1 MMKTEVLTE
10 KYLKAARGFSEMAD
24 NEERKL
30 VILSVLRLLSF
41 AGGIILS
48 WFCFTLSIS
57 AGILILLISI
67 SFFLW
72 LLKAYSEHSEKRDF
86 LTSLSE
92 INMREARASSGNL
105 DGIATGEEFSDI
117 DHPFSNDTDL
127 FGRSSLFQYINRTVT
142 SYGREILAGW
152 LSDPYI
158 LSEDLTRRQEVVRE
172 LAGKDKWRHEFMAS
186 GYKNALEK
194 KEIKTLLD
202 WLNEKDDSSGSALK
216 KYLLYILPGA
226 ALISLAL
233 LIAGILNYSIFLL
246 IFLVNLFYVFS
257 GVKGTN
263 RIHNAL
269 SRKYYYLSSMNSL
282 LRSFEKENFDSELL
296 KAVKSGLA
304 GKGTSASVSVKE
316 LGRLIQAFDSRL
328 NLIVSIALNGLILWD
343 YHNIRKLDEWK
354 SKYGSHFMVWLEMLG
369 EVDAYISLGNNA
381 FNNLSHIFPVLS
393 DGTNLISASQIGH
406 PLIKS
411 SERITNDFE
420 IARNGRICIIT
431 GANMAGKS
439 TFLRTMAVN
448 YILAM
453 AGATVCA
460 AEFKFRPVKLFTSM
474 RTTDSL
480 SNHESYFYAELKRL
494 RLLKANVVN
503 GEPVFF
509 ILDEI
514 LKGTNSRDKTL
525 GSKLFI
531 KRLIESGGTGLVAT
545 HDISLSE
552 LEAEYPGKIFNKC
565 FEVEIDGENIRFDYI
580 LRDGV
585 THKMNAAL
593 LMKQMGILD

>member
-1 MMKTEVLTE
+1 MHAEDLTE
-10 KYLKAARGFSEMAD
+10 KYLKAALEFSKMAD

-30 VILSVLRLLSF
+30 VLLSVLRLLSF

-48 WFCFTLSIS
+48 WFGFTLSVT
-57 AGILILLISI
+57 AGILVVLISI
-67 SFFLW
+67 SLFLL
-72 LLKAYSEHSEKRDF
+72 LLKAYSEHSEKKDF

-92 INMREARASSGNL
+92 INSREARALSGNH
-105 DGIATGEEFSDI
+105 DGFATGEEFSDI
-117 DHPFSNDTDL
+117 DHPFSNDIDL
-127 FGRSSLFQYINRTVT
+127 FGSSSLFQYINRTVT
-142 SYGREILAGW
+142 SYGREILSGW
-152 LSDPYI
+152 LSDPYNLATD
-158 LSEDLTRRQEVVRE
+158 LSRRQKVVSE
-172 LAGKDKWRHEFMAS
+172 LAGKEKWRHEFMAS

-194 KEIKTLLD
+194 NEIKTLLD
-202 WLNEKDDSSGSALK
+202 WLNEKDDSAATALK

-233 LIAGILNYSIFLL
+233 LIAGILSYSIFIF
-246 IFLVNLFYVFS
+246 IFLVNLLYIFS
-257 GVKGTN
+257 GVRNTN

-269 SRKYYYLSSMNSL
+269 SRKYYYLSSMNRL
-282 LRSFEKENFDSELL
+282 LRSFDNESFDSELL
-296 KAVKSGLA
+296 KEVKLNLSGKA
-304 GKGTSASVSVKE
+304 TSASVSVKK

-328 NLIVSIALNGLILWD
+328 NLVVSIALNGLLLWD
-343 YHNIRKLDEWK
+343 YHNIRKLGEWK
-354 SKYGSHFMVWLEMLG
+354 SKYGRHFRVWLEMLG
-369 EVDAYISLGNNA
+369 QVDAYISLGNYA
-381 FNNLSHIFPVLS
+381 CNNSLYVFPSLS
-393 DGTNLISASQIGH
+393 DGTSLFSASKIGH

-411 SERITNDFE
+411 SERISNDFE
-420 IARNGRICIIT
+420 IVSNGSICIIT

-453 AGATVCA
+453 AGAPVCA
-460 AEFKFRPVKLFTSM
+460 GELKFRPVKLFTSM

-494 RLLKANVVN
+494 RLLKTQVENV
-503 GEPVFF
+503 EPVFF

-514 LKGTNSRDKTL
+514 LKGTNSADKTL

-531 KRLIESGGTGLVAT
+531 KKLIESGGTGLVAT
-545 HDISLSE
+545 HDISLGE

-565 FEVEIDGENIRFDYI
+565 FEVEIDGEDIRFDYI

>member
-1 MMKTEVLTE
+1 MKAEALTE
-10 KYLKAARGFSEMAD
+10 KYLKAALEFSKMAD

-30 VILSVLRLLSF
+30 VLLSVLRLLSF

-48 WFCFTLSIS
+48 WFGFTLSVT

-67 SFFLW
+67 SLFLL
-72 LLKAYSEHSEKRDF
+72 LLKAYSEHSEKKDF

-92 INMREARASSGNL
+92 INSCEARALSGNL
-105 DGIATGEEFSDI
+105 DGFAAGEEFSDI
-117 DHPFSNDTDL
+117 DHPFSNDIDL
-127 FGRSSLFQYINRTVT
+127 FGNSSLFQYINRTVT

-158 LSEDLTRRQEVVRE
+158 LAKDLPGRQEVVRE

-186 GYKNALEK
+186 GYKNTLEK

-202 WLNEKDDSSGSALK
+202 WLNEKDNSAGPAMK

-226 ALISLAL
+226 ALISLVL
-233 LIAGILNYSIFLL
+233 LIAGILNYSFFLL

-257 GVKGTN
+257 GVKNTN

-269 SRKYYYLSSMNSL
+269 SRKYHYLSSMKSL
-282 LRSFEKENFDSELL
+282 LRSFDNENFDSSLL
-296 KAVKSGLA
+296 KDVKSCLS

-316 LGRLIQAFDSRL
+316 LGRLIQSFDSRL
-328 NLIVSIALNGLILWD
+328 NLIVSLALNGLLLWD
-343 YHNIRKLDEWK
+343 YHNIRKLGDWK
-354 SKYGSHFMVWLEMLG
+354 SKYGSHFMIWLEMLG
-369 EVDAYISLGNNA
+369 QVDAYISLSNYS
-381 FNNLSHIFPVLS
+381 FNNSQYSFPSMS
-393 DGTNLISASQIGH
+393 DGTSLLSASEIGH

-411 SERITNDFE
+411 SERITNDFK
-420 IARNGRICIIT
+420 IARNGCICIIT

-439 TFLRTMAVN
+439 TFLRTLAVN

-453 AGATVCA
+453 AGAPVCA
-460 AEFKFRPVKLFTSM
+460 AEFKFQPVKLFTSM

-494 RLLKANVVN
+494 RLLKKHVET

-514 LKGTNSRDKTL
+514 LKGTNSRDKTH

-531 KRLIESGGTGLVAT
+531 KKLIDSGGTGLVAT
-545 HDISLSE
+545 HDISLGE

-585 THKMNAAL
+585 THKMNAAI